1 MKTIISFDLDMT
13 LLDHGTWTIP
23 DSALAALEQ
32 LRKNHIIALATG
44 RDMDNYYS
52 RPYADMVKP
61 DAIIHMNGT
70 KITVGD
76 RLIYEHYMDSQLLKD
91 VMEYA
96 EQKGHSIGVT
106 IGDDDYYIHPEKV
119 VEHDMRRWNESG
131 RNFKDPS
138 SLMTLG
144 VRTLAYIGDEA
155 GAREIESQF
164 PELKLLMFAGRCGA
178 DVVEKKASKAQGLI
192 RLCEHFNIPLENTF
206 AFGDSMND
214 YEIVEQAGTGIAMG
228 NALPELKKAAD
239 YITTAIDQD
248 GVWNACR
255 HFGLIE

>member
-1 MKTIISFDLDMT
+1 MKAIISFDLDMT

-23 DSALAALEQ
+23 DSALAALNQ
-32 LRKNHIIALATG
+32 LRKNHIIVLATG
-44 RDMDNYYS
+44 RDMDAYYS
-52 RPYADMVKP
+52 RPFTDMVKP

-76 RLIYEHYMDSQLLKD
+76 KLIYEHYMEQELLKN

-96 EQKGHSIGVT
+96 EKYGHSIGVT
-106 IGDDDYYIHPEKV
+106 IGDDDFYIHPEKV
-119 VEHDMRRWNESG
+119 VEHDRNRWNECG
-131 RNFKDPS
+131 RNFKDPKE
-138 SLMTLG
+138 LITLG
-144 VRTLAYIGDEA
+144 VRTLAYIGDEK
-155 GAREIESQF
+155 GAREIEAHF

-192 RLCEHFNIPLENTF
+192 RLCEHYKIPVEHTF

-228 NALPELKKAAD
+228 NALPELKKVAD
-239 YITTAIDQD
+239 YVTSSVDQD
-248 GVWNACR
+248 GIWNACK
-255 HFGLIE
+255 HFGLVE